1 MQKRTGW
8 MIALVA
14 ALAVALV
21 LTLLWIIGSRQTEA
35 SPPEQAATAI
45 PTQTPTPTPSETPT
59 GFPANTSVYD
69 VAVLPEANVYAV
81 NAALPVDDAPD
92 APTSGQHAT
101 AQGEGAPVW
110 ADPTA
115 EPVAYLPI
123 EFVHGG
129 TTVPVIER
137 QEHWVRVLLSG
148 RQAIPSQ
155 GNPAQITGW
164 LRVADVV
171 ITESAVSVE
180 VSLSE
185 RTVDIVRDGVPER
198 IATDFAWGTEATPT
212 PIGRSFVMK
221 TAVVPEFGYT
231 RGHPIVYLAV
241 QSPTLDGFAGGDVAV
256 TAFHYHDARAGAISN
271 GCIRLDPAAID
282 ALAQVPVGTPVYIRP

>member
-1 MQKRTGW
+1 

-14 ALAVALV
+14 ALTIALV
-21 LTLLWIIGSRQTEA
+21 LTLLWIIGARQPEA
-35 SPPEQAATAI
+35 SPPEPTATAT
-45 PTQTPTPTPSETPT
+45 PSQTPTPTPSPTPT
-59 GFPANTSVYD
+59 GFPANTSAYD
-69 VAVLPEANVYAV
+69 VAALPEVNVYAV
-81 NAALPVDDAPD
+81 NTALPVDNAPD
-92 APTSGQHAT
+92 APATGQYAT
-101 AQGEGAPVW
+101 TKGAAAPVW

-137 QEHWVRVLLSG
+137 QEHWVHVLLAG

-155 GNPAQITGW
+155 GNPGQITGW
-164 LRVADVV
+164 LRLADVE

-185 RTVDIVRDGVPER
+185 RTVDIVREGVPER

-212 PIGRSFVMK
+212 PIGRTFVMK

-282 ALAQVPVGTPVYIRP
+282 TLAQVPVGTPVYIRP